1 MVRYQNP
8 ETKMMPV
15 TEIPPESCQPPTG
28 PLVYSGGMSSV
39 SIDAEAVRQLVAEA
53 RRGHPEAADRLVR
66 EHESWVRSAIYAVT
80 GRADLVDDI
89 AQQVWARVW
98 ERLDTLE
105 NPRRLKAWLYAVA
118 RNAAIDACQARR
130 RQQAWLASTGELP
143 PVADAAADPSAATAG
158 EELQRTLLRAVQ
170 ALPAIYREPFVLRH
184 LEDWSYAQIGEVL
197 GLSPD
202 TVETRLV
209 RARRLLREMLQG
221 KVE

>member
-1 MVRYQNP
+1 MTPAAQTSP
-8 ETKMMPV
+8 D
-15 TEIPPESCQPPTG
+15 SCQPPPG
-28 PLVYSGGMSSV
+28 SLVCSAGMSSV

-66 EHESWVRSAIYAVT
+66 EHEAWVRSAIYAVT

-130 RQQAWLASTGELP
+130 RQQAWLTSPTLRP
-143 PVADAAADPSAATAG
+143 PAAEGAGDPCRAIVG
-158 EELQRTLLRAVQ
+158 EEMHQVLLQAVQ

-197 GLSPD
+197 GLTTD

-209 RARRLLREMLQG
+209 RARRLLRELLQG
-221 KVE
+221 KVES

>member
-1 MVRYQNP
+1 
-8 ETKMMPV
+8 MMPAA
-15 TEIPPESCQPPTG
+15 EIPPESCQPPAG

-66 EHESWVRSAIYAVT
+66 EHESWVRGAIYAVT

-98 ERLDTLE
+98 ERLNTLE

-130 RQQAWLASTGELP
+130 RQQAWAASRAELP

-184 LEDWSYAQIGEVL
+184 LEDWSYAQISEVL